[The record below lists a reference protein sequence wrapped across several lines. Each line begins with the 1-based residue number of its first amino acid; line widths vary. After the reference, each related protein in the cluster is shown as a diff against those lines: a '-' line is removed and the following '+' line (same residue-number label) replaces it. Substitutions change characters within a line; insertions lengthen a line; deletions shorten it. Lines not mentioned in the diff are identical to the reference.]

1 MKYCS
6 IWGTLHDK
14 IIEDA
19 AGAKLFVANEIL
31 LCAIQNIILNSPDS
45 SISG

>member
-31 LCAIQNIILNSPDS
+31 LCAIQNVILNSPDS
-45 SISG
+45 SICG